1 MKCHVCGSTM
11 QAVITDLPFKLGEKT
26 IVVLKDL
33 PIMQC
38 ASCSEYLLDDPVM
51 ERVEE
56 ILAKVDAAAEL
67 EVVRFAA

>member
-1 MKCHVCGSTM
+1 MERRSETEEIYRMKCHVCGSTM
-11 QAVITDLPFKLGEKT
+11 QAVITDL
-26 IVVLKDL
+26 KDL
-33 PIMQC
+33 PVVQC

>member
-1 MKCHVCGSTM
+1 MKCHMCGSMM

-26 IVVLKDL
+26 IVILKDL
-33 PIMQC
+33 PVMQC
-38 ASCSEYLLDDPVM
+38 KRCSEYLLDDPVM
-51 ERVEE
+51 ERVED